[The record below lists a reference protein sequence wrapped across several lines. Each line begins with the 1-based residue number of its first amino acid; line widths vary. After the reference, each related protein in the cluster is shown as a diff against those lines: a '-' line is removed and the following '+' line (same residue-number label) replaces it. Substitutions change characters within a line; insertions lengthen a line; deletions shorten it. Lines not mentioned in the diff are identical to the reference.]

1 MSKRRRTSRTAIV
14 FVGLPGT
21 GKTYW
26 STKICEKMKAVQ
38 IEQDSFYLAGKCD
51 VQSYLDAIEETVQH
65 SDVVLCKNHHTKKSL
80 DEVLEVLKRKRVNY
94 RIFNFVPEDITDE
107 FIEKLLDR
115 IETRDDNSS
124 HLKIDQESSRKRARQ
139 IIVNGFVKKYE
150 EPTEPFVRV
159 DCFGDVKDI
168 LKIITTYYFIN
179 GCYVVYSEKCR
190 SLQRRPWLFT
200 YVHDF
205 IWEN

>member
-14 FVGLPGT
+14 FVGFPGT

-38 IEQDSFYLAGKCD
+38 IEQDSFYVSRKCD
-51 VQSYLDAIEETVQH
+51 TKSYLDAIEETVQH
-65 SDVVLCKNHHTKKSL
+65 SNVVLCKNHHTKQSL
-80 DEVLEVLKRKRVNY
+80 DEVLEVLKRNRVNY
-94 RIFNFVPEDITDE
+94 KILNFVPENITDE

-115 IETRDDNSS
+115 IEKRDDNSS
-124 HLKIDQESSRKRARQ
+124 HLKIDQEHSRKRARQ

-168 LKIITTYYFIN
+168 LKIIRTYYFIKWMF
-179 GCYVVYSEKCR
+179 C
-190 SLQRRPWLFT
+190 LFLKM
-200 YVHDF
+200 
-205 IWEN
+205 

>member
-1 MSKRRRTSRTAIV
+1 MFKNATI
-14 FVGLPGT
+14 FVGFPGT

-26 STKICEKMKAVQ
+26 SRKISQELKAVS
-38 IEQDSFYLAGKCD
+38 IEQDSFYVAGKCD
-51 VQSYLDAIEETVQH
+51 TQSYLDAIEETVQH
-65 SDVVLCKNHHTKKSL
+65 SDVVLCKNHHTKQSL
-80 DEVLEVLKRKRVNY
+80 DEVLEVLKRNKVRY
-94 RIFNFVPEDITDE
+94 TIYNFVPENITDE

-150 EPTEPFVRV
+150 EPTDSFIRV

-168 LKIITTYYFIN
+168 LKIITTYYFI
-179 GCYVVYSEKCR
+179 
-190 SLQRRPWLFT
+190 
-200 YVHDF
+200 
-205 IWEN
+205 